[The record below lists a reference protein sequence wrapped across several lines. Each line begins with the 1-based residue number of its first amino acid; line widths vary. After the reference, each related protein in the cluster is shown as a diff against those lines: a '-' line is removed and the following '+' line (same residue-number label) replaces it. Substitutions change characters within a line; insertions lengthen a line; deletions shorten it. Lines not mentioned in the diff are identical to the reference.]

1 MATEENKPTERV
13 VLIAVDGS
21 QNSEKA
27 FECKF
32 NILLCNMYNQTESLI
47 YWNLGIGYLEEVLV
61 SRWRWA

>member
-32 NILLCNMYNQTESLI
+32 TYFYVICIIKPKVWYIEIS
-47 YWNLGIGYLEEVLV
+47 E
-61 SRWRWA
+61 